1 MIILR
6 INKGRSQFNK
16 YYEKLSNL
24 RRENYDFKKSLILQK
39 RKFFL
44 LADAVDKT
52 MKNVESCNEDLRMS
66 EKGEIYLAKAQLERT
81 VKDLSEEIEHLSE
94 TNHKL
99 IQDLRTKTFFDK
111 YQEVL
116 QELNQLK
123 LEQEALIDH
132 LYSTQNMRKSKLLF
146 K

>member
-116 QELNQLK
+116 QELNQVK

-132 LYSTQNMRKSKLLF
+132 LYSTQNIRKSK
-146 K
+146 